1 MAETSEN
8 RPDVPVPAR
17 PAKKR
22 RILWLTILLIPI
34 LLVILTGVMLLGSP
48 HRWQVSPRVSM
59 AEAAR
64 LQGIIGKLTSAMVT
78 EDGKM
83 VEKAEIEL
91 TPSEIN
97 TLLITGLR
105 AAQLRQKP
113 DLYYDAEW
121 SQGALLLRGS
131 KILPVFAVNVEAE
144 IIPAVSGGKVSL
156 AVRSCWVGWI
166 SISPKL
172 VEEALKTALKKHENR
187 KEYRAFTAVVESA
200 AVKDGSMVML
210 LRPDKIKMLVPLLVN
225 AITGRL

>member
-1 MAETSEN
+1 MTEPCGNKPESPVPTAGK
-8 RPDVPVPAR
+8 RRFLRLVILLVPV
-17 PAKKR
+17 
-22 RILWLTILLIPI
+22 

-105 AAQLRQKP
+105 AAQLRRKP
-113 DLYYDAEW
+113 DFYYDAEW

-131 KILPVFAVNVEAE
+131 KILPVFAVNAEAQ
-144 IIPAVSGGKVSL
+144 IIPSVSGGKVSL
-156 AVRSCWVGWI
+156 AVRSCRIGWI

-172 VEEALKTALKKHENR
+172 VEKALKTALEKHENR
-187 KEYRAFTAVVESA
+187 EEYRAFTAVVESLS
-200 AVKDGSMVML
+200 VKDGSMILL
-210 LRPDKIKMLVPLLVN
+210 LRPDKIKLLVPLLMN
-225 AITGRL
+225 AVMGKL

>member
-1 MAETSEN
+1 MQ
-8 RPDVPVPAR
+8 VFM
-17 PAKKR
+17 
-22 RILWLTILLIPI
+22 PI

-48 HRWQVSPRVSM
+48 HRWQVSPHVSM

-105 AAQLRQKP
+105 AAQHRQKP

-121 SQGALLLRGS
+121 AQGALESFRKKLES
-131 KILPVFAVNVEAE
+131 PQEAVDEENPEVAPDHSAKIDENGEDDK
-144 IIPAVSGGKVSL
+144 SG
-156 AVRSCWVGWI
+156 
-166 SISPKL
+166 
-172 VEEALKTALKKHENR
+172 EDE
-187 KEYRAFTAVVESA
+187 
-200 AVKDGSMVML
+200 
-210 LRPDKIKMLVPLLVN
+210 
-225 AITGRL
+225 

>member
-8 RPDVPVPAR
+8 KPDVPAQ

-22 RILWLTILLIPI
+22 RILWLAILLVPV
-34 LLVILTGVMLLGSP
+34 LLVILTGVMLLGTP

-83 VEKAEIEL
+83 AEKAEIEL
-91 TPSEIN
+91 SPTEIN

-105 AAQLRQKP
+105 AAQHRQKP

-121 SQGALLLRGS
+121 SQGALLFRGC
-131 KILPVFAVNVEAE
+131 KILPVFAVNAEAE
-144 IIPAVSGGKVSL
+144 IIPAVSGGKVSIT
-156 AVRSCWVGWI
+156 VRSCRVGWI

-172 VEEALKTALKKHENR
+172 VEEALKTALKKHEHR
-187 KEYRAFTAVVESA
+187 KEYRAFTAVVESLS
-200 AVKDGSMVML
+200 VKDGSMIML
-210 LRPDKIKMLVPLLVN
+210 VRPEKIKLLVPLLMN
-225 AITGRL
+225 AMLGKH

>member
-8 RPDVPVPAR
+8 KPDVPAR

-22 RILWLTILLIPI
+22 RLWLTILLVPI
-34 LLVILTGVMLLGSP
+34 LLVILTGIMLLGSP
-48 HRWQVSPRVSM
+48 HRWQVSPHVSM
-59 AEAAR
+59 AEASR

-91 TPSEIN
+91 TPTEIN

-105 AAQLRQKP
+105 AVQHRQKP

-121 SQGALLLRGS
+121 SQGALLLRGC
-131 KILPVFAVNVEAE
+131 KILPVFAVNAEAE
-144 IIPAVSGGKVSL
+144 IIPSVSGGKVSIT
-156 AVRSCWVGWI
+156 VRSCRVGWI

-172 VEEALKTALKKHENR
+172 VEEALKTALKRHEKR
-187 KEYRAFTAVVESA
+187 KEYRAFTAVVESLTI
-200 AVKDGSMVML
+200 KDGSMIL
-210 LRPDKIKMLVPLLVN
+210 LVRPDKIKMLVPVLMN
-225 AITGRL
+225 AITGKL

>member
-1 MAETSEN
+1 MTETGGN
-8 RPDVPVPAR
+8 KPDSPAL

-22 RILWLTILLIPI
+22 RFFWLAVLLVPV

-59 AEAAR
+59 AEASR

-83 VEKAEIEL
+83 VEKAKLEL

-131 KILPVFAVNVEAE
+131 RILPVFAVNAEAE
-144 IIPAVSGGKVSL
+144 IIPEVSGGKVSIT
-156 AVRSCWVGWI
+156 VRYCRIGWI

-172 VEEALKTALKKHENR
+172 VENALETVLKKYENR
-187 KEYRAFTAVVESA
+187 KEYRAFTAVVESLT
-200 AVKDGSMVML
+200 VKDGAMILQV
-210 LRPDKIKMLVPLLVN
+210 RPDKIKLLVPLLMN
-225 AITGRL
+225 AVLGKL

>member
-1 MAETSEN
+1 MAEPCGNKPGS
-8 RPDVPVPAR
+8 PVPTAG
-17 PAKKR
+17 KR
-22 RILWLTILLIPI
+22 RFLRLAVLSAPVLLAV
-34 LLVILTGVMLLGSP
+34 LAGVMLLGSP

-91 TPSEIN
+91 MPSEIN

-105 AAQLRQKP
+105 AAQLRRKP
-113 DLYYDAEW
+113 GLYYDAEW

-131 KILPVFAVNVEAE
+131 KILPVFAVNAEAQ
-144 IIPAVSGGKVSL
+144 IIPSVSGGKVSL
-156 AVRSCWVGWI
+156 AVRSCRIGWI

-172 VEEALKTALKKHENR
+172 VEKALKTALEKHENR
-187 KEYRAFTAVVESA
+187 EEYRAFTAVVESLS
-200 AVKDGSMVML
+200 VKDGSMILL
-210 LRPDKIKMLVPLLVN
+210 LRPDKIKLLVPLLMN
-225 AITGRL
+225 AVMGKL

>member
-1 MAETSEN
+1 MTEPCGNKPESPVPTAGK
-8 RPDVPVPAR
+8 RRVLRLVILLVPV
-17 PAKKR
+17 
-22 RILWLTILLIPI
+22 

-105 AAQLRQKP
+105 AAQLRRKP
-113 DLYYDAEW
+113 DFYYDAEW

-131 KILPVFAVNVEAE
+131 KILPVFAVNAEAQ
-144 IIPAVSGGKVSL
+144 IIPSVSGGKVSL
-156 AVRSCWVGWI
+156 AVRSCRIGWI

-172 VEEALKTALKKHENR
+172 VEKALKTALEKHENR
-187 KEYRAFTAVVESA
+187 EEYRAFTAVVESLS
-200 AVKDGSMVML
+200 VKDGSMILL
-210 LRPDKIKMLVPLLVN
+210 LRPDKIKLLVPLLMN
-225 AITGRL
+225 AVMGKL